1 MAVVF
6 AHEMV
11 QIGLIEELIPI
22 NYVEAISKSNK
33 CPRRDNCEKHTVF
46 CKEAFLAIN
55 SFESFIL
62 SQFSH
67 IHINPKEKY
76 E

>member
-1 MAVVF
+1 MVLSY
-6 AHEMV
+6 EMV

-22 NYVEAISKSNK
+22 NYVEAISQSNE
-33 CPRRDNCEKHTVF
+33 CPRRDNCEEHAVF
-46 CKEAFLAIN
+46 GKEAFLAID